1 MIPTNGTTI
10 PTNGTPTPKNGD
22 KAPKKGGWY
31 YLAHLATYPPFMLLA
46 AVFLVGLTVF
56 YFVPLVTGLIVRQ
69 IFNQLSGPGTTAGF
83 NLWTLFGLLVG
94 VAVFNQLFVAIAV
107 TSEVSMHIIIETL
120 LRKNLLGRIL
130 EYPGARP
137 LPGSTGEAI
146 SRLRDDVSDVPSLL
160 TWIFDPVEQVAVTI
174 TGLVI
179 LARINAWLT
188 LAVVIPLMITVGVVS
203 LAARRIQ
210 HYRRESH
217 AAIAGV
223 TGLIGELFGA
233 VQAIKVAGTEAHVVA
248 HLEGLNETRRKA
260 NLRDLVFTRLL
271 ESMNTTTASIGT
283 GIVLLAAAQMLQSP
297 AGTTTISVGDFSL
310 FVSYLGY
317 LNFMSYMFGNFLML
331 YHQVGVSL
339 ERLWAIMP
347 GAAPERLVEHSPLH
361 LWGKRPVVEAV
372 PITPADRLESLSVR
386 GLSYHYPLSGGLPL
400 NSGGLPTAAGEDE
413 VGRGIANVNLD
424 IRRGSFTVITGRI
437 GSGKTTLLRALL
449 GLLPC
454 DAGEIAWNGQPVDD
468 PANFFVP
475 PRSAYTAQ
483 VPHLFSESVKDNI
496 LMGLPATDAELQE
509 AIQAAV
515 LERDVPEWPAGLE
528 TLIGPRGTKL
538 SGGQAQRTAAARM
551 FVRKPQ
557 LLVFDDLSS
566 ALDVETEQALWER
579 LFESPPAACLVVSH
593 RRAALR
599 RASHIIVLK
608 DGRVEAEGTLDELLA
623 TCAEMAELWKGSV

>member
-1 MIPTNGTTI
+1 MIP
-10 PTNGTPTPKNGD
+10 PTGTPAAKNGD
-22 KAPKKGGWY
+22 TPRKGGWF
-31 YLAHLATYPPFMLLA
+31 YLAHLAAYPPFLA
-46 AVFLVGLTVF
+46 LGAVFLVGLSVF
-56 YFVPLVTGLIVRQ
+56 YFFPLVSGLIVREV
-69 IFNQLSGPGTTAGF
+69 FNELSGQTSAGF
-83 NLWTLFGLLVG
+83 NLWTLLALLVG
-94 VAVFNQLFVAIAV
+94 GAVLNQLFVALAV
-107 TSEVSMHIIIETL
+107 TSEVSMHILIETL

-160 TWIFDPVEQVAVTI
+160 TWIFDPVEQVLVTI

-210 HYRRESH
+210 RYRSESH

-283 GIVLLAAAQMLQSP
+283 GILLLAAAQMLQST
-297 AGTTTISVGDFSL
+297 ARTTPISVGDFSL

-317 LNFMSYMFGNFLML
+317 LNFISYMFGNFLML

-361 LWGKRPVVEAV
+361 LWGRLPAV
-372 PITPADRLESLSVR
+372 PWKLFQSRRL
-386 GLSYHYPLSGGLPL
+386 
-400 NSGGLPTAAGEDE
+400 TAW
-413 VGRGIANVNLD
+413 
-424 IRRGSFTVITGRI
+424 
-437 GSGKTTLLRALL
+437 RA
-449 GLLPC
+449 
-454 DAGEIAWNGQPVDD
+454 
-468 PANFFVP
+468 
-475 PRSAYTAQ
+475 
-483 VPHLFSESVKDNI
+483 
-496 LMGLPATDAELQE
+496 
-509 AIQAAV
+509 
-515 LERDVPEWPAGLE
+515 
-528 TLIGPRGTKL
+528 
-538 SGGQAQRTAAARM
+538 
-551 FVRKPQ
+551 
-557 LLVFDDLSS
+557 
-566 ALDVETEQALWER
+566 
-579 LFESPPAACLVVSH
+579 
-593 RRAALR
+593 
-599 RASHIIVLK
+599 
-608 DGRVEAEGTLDELLA
+608 
-623 TCAEMAELWKGSV
+623 

>member
-1 MIPTNGTTI
+1 MNAD
-10 PTNGTPTPKNGD
+10 TPR
-22 KAPKKGGWY
+22 KGGWF
-31 YLAHLATYPPFMLLA
+31 YLAHLAAYPPFLA
-46 AVFLVGLTVF
+46 LGAFFLAGLSVF
-56 YFVPLVTGLIVRQ
+56 YFFPLVSGLIVRQ
-69 IFNQLSGPGTTAGF
+69 IFNQLSGPAASAGF
-83 NLWTLFGLLVG
+83 NLWTLFALLVG
-94 VAVFNQLFVAIAV
+94 GAVLNQLFVALAV

-160 TWIFDPVEQVAVTI
+160 TWIFDPVEQILVTI

-179 LARINAWLT
+179 LAHINAWLT
-188 LAVVIPLMITVGVVS
+188 LAVVIPLVITVGVVS

-233 VQAIKVAGTEAHVVA
+233 VQAIKVAGTETHVVA

-297 AGTTTISVGDFSL
+297 AGAATIRVGDFSL

-361 LWGKRPVVEAV
+361 LWGRLPAVPVVEAV
-372 PITPADRLESLSVR
+372 PVTPADRLESLTVH
-386 GLSYHYPLSGGLPL
+386 GLSYHYPNTG
-400 NSGGLPTAAGEDE
+400 GEDE
-413 VGRGIANVNLD
+413 GGRGIAGVNLD
-424 IRRGSFTVITGRI
+424 LRRGSFTVITGRI

-449 GLLPC
+449 GLLPRH
-454 DAGEIAWNGQPVDD
+454 AGEIAWNGQRVDD
-468 PANFFVP
+468 PANFFTP

-496 LMGLPATDAELQE
+496 LMGLPASDAELQA
-509 AIQAAV
+509 AILSAV

-566 ALDVETEQALWER
+566 ALDVETEQVLWAR
-579 LFESPPAACLVVSH
+579 LFEQPPAACLVVSH

-599 RASHIIVLK
+599 RAGHIIVLK
-608 DGRVEAEGTLDELLA
+608 DGRVEAEGRLDELLA
-623 TCAEMAELWKGSV
+623 NCEEMRQLWEGSV

>member
-1 MIPTNGTTI
+1 M
-10 PTNGTPTPKNGD
+10 TPSTSFD
-22 KAPKKGGWY
+22 TPKKGGWF
-31 YLAHLATYPPFMLLA
+31 YLARLATYPPFMVLA
-46 AVFLVGLTVF
+46 AVFIVGLTVF
-56 YFVPLVTGLIVRQ
+56 YFVPLASGLIVRQ
-69 IFNQLSGPGTTAGF
+69 VFNELSGEASAGF
-83 NLWTLFGLLVG
+83 NLWTLFALLMG
-94 VAVFNQLFVAIAV
+94 VAVFNQLAVATAV
-107 TSEVSMHIIIETL
+107 TAETSMHIIIETL

-160 TWIFDPVEQVAVTI
+160 TWIFDPIEQALVTI

-188 LAVVIPLMITVGVVS
+188 LAVVIPLAITVGVVS
-203 LAARRIQ
+203 LLARRIQ
-210 HYRRESH
+210 RYRRESH

-260 NLRDLVFTRLL
+260 NLRDLVFTRFI
-271 ESMNTTTASIGT
+271 ESLNTNTASIGT

-297 AGTTTISVGDFSL
+297 AGGATISVGDFSL

-317 LNFMSYMFGNFLML
+317 LNFMTYMFGNFLVL

-339 ERLWAIMP
+339 ERLWAILP
-347 GAAPERLVEHSPLH
+347 GAPPERLVEHSPLH
-361 LWGKRPVVEAV
+361 LWGKLPTVEAA
-372 PITPADRLESLSVR
+372 PATPADRLESLTAR
-386 GLSYHYPLSGGLPL
+386 GLSYHYPLSGGQPE
-400 NSGGLPTAAGEDE
+400 SRSE
-413 VGRGIANVNLD
+413 VEAGRGISGINLD
-424 IRRGSFTVITGRI
+424 IRRGSFTVVTGRI
-437 GSGKTTLLRALL
+437 GSGKTTLLRVLL
-449 GLLPC
+449 GLLPG
-454 DAGEIAWNGQPVDD
+454 DAGEIAWNGQPVSD

-483 VPHLFSESVKDNI
+483 VPHLFSESVRDNI
-496 LMGLPATDAELQE
+496 LMGLPATEPELQQ
-509 AIQAAV
+509 AISAAV
-515 LERDVPEWPAGLE
+515 LEKDVPEWPAGLE
-528 TLIGPRGTKL
+528 TLIGTRGTKL
-538 SGGQAQRTAAARM
+538 SGGQAQRVAAARM
-551 FVRKPQ
+551 FVCRPQ

-579 LFESPPAACLVVSH
+579 LFEQPPAACLVVSH

-599 RASHIIVLK
+599 RADHIILLK
-608 DGRVEAEGTLDELLA
+608 DGRIAAEGTLDELLA
-623 TCAEMAELWKGSV
+623 SCEEMRALWEGNA

>member
-1 MIPTNGTTI
+1 MIPTPGA
-10 PTNGTPTPKNGD
+10 PAPKNGD
-22 KAPKKGGWY
+22 TPRKGGWF
-31 YLAHLATYPPFMLLA
+31 YLAHLATYPPFLA
-46 AVFLVGLTVF
+46 LGAVFLVGLSVF
-56 YFVPLVTGLIVRQ
+56 YFFPLVSGLIVRQ
-69 IFNQLSGPGTTAGF
+69 IFNQLSGDTRADF
-83 NLWTLFGLLVG
+83 NLWTLLALLVG
-94 VAVFNQLFVAIAV
+94 GAVLNQLFVALAV
-107 TSEVSMHIIIETL
+107 TSEVSMHTIIETL

-160 TWIFDPVEQVAVTI
+160 TWIFDPVEQVLVTI

-233 VQAIKVAGTEAHVVA
+233 VQAIKVAGTEVHVVA

-283 GIVLLAAAQMLQSP
+283 GIMLLAAAQMLQST
-297 AGTTTISVGDFSL
+297 ARTTPISVGDFSL

-317 LNFMSYMFGNFLML
+317 LNFISYMFGNFLML

-347 GAAPERLVEHSPLH
+347 GAPPERLVEHAPLH
-361 LWGKRPVVEAV
+361 LWGRLPAVEAV
-372 PITPADRLESLSVR
+372 PVTPADHLESLRVR
-386 GLSYHYPLSGGLPL
+386 GLSYHYPL
-400 NSGGLPTAAGEDE
+400 NSGDLPNAVGEE
-413 VGRGIANVNLD
+413 EARRGIADVNLD

-468 PANFFVP
+468 PANFFTP

-496 LMGLPATDAELQE
+496 LMGLPATEAELQA
-509 AIQAAV
+509 AIRAAV

-551 FVRKPQ
+551 FVRKAQ
-557 LLVFDDLSS
+557 LMVFDDLSS
-566 ALDVETEQALWER
+566 ALDVETEQALWGR
-579 LFESPPAACLVVSH
+579 LFEQPPAACLVVSH

-599 RASHIIVLK
+599 RADHIIVLK
-608 DGRVEAEGTLDELLA
+608 DGRIEAEGTLDELLA
-623 TCAEMAELWKGSV
+623 SCAEMVELWKGSV

>member
-1 MIPTNGTTI
+1 M
-10 PTNGTPTPKNGD
+10 TPHNRNTASKEREQT
-22 KAPKKGGWY
+22 PKKGGWF
-31 YLAHLATYPPFMLLA
+31 YLARLATYPPFMVLA

-56 YFVPLVTGLIVRQ
+56 YFVPLVSGLIVRQ
-69 IFNQLSGPGTTAGF
+69 VFNEMSGATSAGF

-94 VAVFNQLFVAIAV
+94 VAVVNQVCVAMAV
-107 TSEVSMHIIIETL
+107 SSEVAMHIIIETL
-120 LRKNLLGRIL
+120 LRKNLLRRIL

-160 TWIFDPVEQVAVTI
+160 TWIFDPVEQVLVTI

-188 LAVVIPLMITVGVVS
+188 LAVVIPLAITIAVVS

-260 NLRDLVFTRLL
+260 NLRDLVFSRLL

-283 GIVLLAAAQMLQSP
+283 GIVLLAAAQMLT
-297 AGTTTISVGDFSL
+297 AGATPISVGDFTL

-317 LNFMSYMFGNFLML
+317 LNYISYMFGNFLML

-347 GAAPERLVEHSPLH
+347 GAPPERLVEHSPLH
-361 LWGKRPVVEAV
+361 LWGRLPAVPAVEAS
-372 PITPADRLESLSVR
+372 PTTPADHLESLSVR
-386 GLSYHYPLSGGLPL
+386 GLSYHYPS
-400 NSGGLPTAAGEDE
+400 SEDSPQAE
-413 VGRGIANVNLD
+413 RGGRGISGANLD

-449 GLLPC
+449 GLLPR
-454 DAGEIAWNGQPVDD
+454 DAGEITWNGQPVDD
-468 PANFFVP
+468 PANFFTP

-483 VPHLFSESVKDNI
+483 APHLFSESVKDNI
-496 LMGLPATDAELQE
+496 LMGLPATAAQVQE
-509 AIQAAV
+509 AIHAAV
-515 LERDVPEWPAGLE
+515 LERDVPDWPAGLE

-557 LLVFDDLSS
+557 LMVFDDLSS

-579 LFESPPAACLVVSH
+579 LFAKPPAACLVVSH

-599 RASHIIVLK
+599 RAGHIIVLK
-608 DGRVEAEGTLDELLA
+608 DGRIEAEGTLDELLA
-623 TCAEMAELWKGSV
+623 TCPEMVELWKGSF